1 MDAYCVISVLA
12 WRNGAFLGLFCGMFG
27 TRLPSNAD
35 RLFVAC
41 FEPMAMAQA
50 AKQAGR
56 PWRTRHFEKIRKAKI
71 GKSCALT
78 GDWRDTPA
86 EGTVPLVPLFVA
98 L

>member
-1 MDAYCVISVLA
+1 MRTALYPCWRGRTERILA
-12 WRNGAFLGLFCGMFG
+12 SSAVVRN
-27 TRLPSNAD
+27 TPPKSNAD
-35 RLFVAC
+35 RLCVAC